1 MRNLNK
7 DESKIYDAVVK
18 KMSTKTGIKPF
29 DIDQMRVKFKSGDYV
44 QHTKGG
50 IYLVLNIATIEKT
63 KELAYVYMDVNSK
76 QLWVRPV
83 DEMED
88 GRFTK
93 I

>member
-1 MRNLNK
+1 MIICNK
-7 DESKIYDAVVK
+7 E
-18 KMSTKTGIKPF
+18 
-29 DIDQMRVKFKSGDYV
+29 
-44 QHTKGG
+44 
-50 IYLVLNIATIEKT
+50 
-63 KELAYVYMDVNSK
+63 YVYIDVNSK